1 MITQVGG
8 IGLIRWS
15 VFTFYF
21 SSIKVELY
29 LGLPDRVDSD
39 RSSVEAVT
47 DPPLPR
53 PPPPRLSLSPP
64 VLLSAARRLASS
76 ALLALPEPEVV
87 FL

>member
-1 MITQVGG
+1 MV
-8 IGLIRWS
+8 RWS

-29 LGLPDRVDSD
+29 LGLPERVDSD

-53 PPPPRLSLSPP
+53 PLPPRLSLSPLSA
-64 VLLSAARRLASS
+64 LLSAARRLANS
-76 ALLALPEPEVV
+76 ARLALPEPEVV

>member
-1 MITQVGG
+1 M
-8 IGLIRWS
+8 
-15 VFTFYF
+15 
-21 SSIKVELY
+21 
-29 LGLPDRVDSD
+29 DSD

-53 PPPPRLSLSPP
+53 PPPRLSLSPP